1 MKAFILTAILTNE
14 FDRKTILEAVNSGIQ
29 RYIRVKGIKDASA
42 TIWSVQVAEEFN
54 LERQDI

>member
-1 MKAFILTAILTNE
+1 
-14 FDRKTILEAVNSGIQ
+14 VNSGIQ
-29 RYIRVKGIKDASA
+29 RYIREKGIKDASA